1 MSQSLRISSMVRWG
15 ASSSASEEE
24 AEEEAELRSER
35 MSGSMVCAQPRYAT
49 TLLFF
54 YYFNSI
60 FNLTKKTK
68 NLIYF

>member
-1 MSQSLRISSMVRWG
+1 MSHSLRISSMVRWG

-35 MSGSMVCAQPRYAT
+35 TPGSMVCAQRRYEQVFCSFIILT
-49 TLLFF
+49 Q
-54 YYFNSI
+54 I

-68 NLIYF
+68 NVI